1 MKTNFSHPCF
11 RPKKKE
17 PFLLSTKF
25 VLSFFLSTVVLFIL
39 VGAFFAKEYGLELE
53 IRDSTLLL
61 SVALACA
68 IIAVII
74 LSIILRSKMI
84 KIKELNCS
92 LDYCSHELSLKR
104 CEISNLKED
113 IRLAELRCEDCKA
126 ECKHSN

>member
-1 MKTNFSHPCF
+1 MKTNLSHPRS

-39 VGAFFAKEYGLELE
+39 VGAFFAKEYGLAPE
-53 IRDSTLLL
+53 IKDSTLWL

-68 IIAVII
+68 IIAVIV
-74 LSIILRSKMI
+74 LSIILRFKLI
-84 KIKELNCS
+84 KIKELNES
-92 LDYCSHELSLKR
+92 LNSCSHELLLKR

-113 IRLAELRCEDCKA
+113 LRLAKLRCEDCKA
-126 ECKHSN
+126 ECKRSN